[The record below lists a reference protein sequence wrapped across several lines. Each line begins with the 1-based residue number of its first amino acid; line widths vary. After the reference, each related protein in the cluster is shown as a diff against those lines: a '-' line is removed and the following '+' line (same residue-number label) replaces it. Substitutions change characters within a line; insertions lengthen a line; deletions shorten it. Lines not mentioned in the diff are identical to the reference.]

1 MSIALPPPDA
11 PAPPDGNYA
20 DMINQM
26 ESRSFSGFLGLHFLR
41 ATATLVEAELVIREV
56 HHQPYGV
63 VHGGVYASII
73 ETLSSVGAGISAFA
87 YKKTVLGLEN
97 HTSFLRATRSG
108 TLHAKATPLSHGRR
122 SQVWETAIH
131 DDAGK
136 LVATGRVRMLLL
148 EPEAQVAGTTLSFKS
163 APPTTPNSTGSDS

>member
-1 MSIALPPPDA
+1 MPSALPPPSFT
-11 PAPPDGNYA
+11 PPPDGDYA
-20 DMINQM
+20 EIINQM
-26 ESRSFSGFLGLHFLR
+26 ESRSFSGSLGLRFTR
-41 ATATLVEAELVIREV
+41 ATGDEVRAELLITEQ

-87 YKKTVLGLEN
+87 YQKTVLGLEN
-97 HTSFLRATRSG
+97 HTSFLRAVRSG
-108 TLHAKATPLSHGRR
+108 TLRATAKPLTRGRR

-131 DDAGK
+131 DDSGT

-148 EPEAQVAGTTLSFKS
+148 EPEAQVAGNTLAFKS
-163 APPTTPNSTGSDS
+163 ATPGSTPDSK